1 MVNGIEQSGMT
12 HHSTVCVCV
21 GCIIQSKKNEMNKN
35 KLNTQNGLY
44 IRIGVTNTFVHH
56 NTIQDIMKE
65 DKEAE
70 RDRDKYD
77 RL

>member
-1 MVNGIEQSGMT
+1 
-12 HHSTVCVCV
+12 
-21 GCIIQSKKNEMNKN
+21 MNKN